1 MEEKVLSILKEIR
14 PEFDFEESDNFVED
28 GYLDSFDIVTLV
40 SELETA
46 FDVVSDGLDVLPE
59 NFETVQDICNMVN
72 KSREEVLKKFFSHC
86 KFVRARPNL

>member
-46 FDVVSDGLDVLPE
+46 FDVIIDGLDVLPE
-59 NFETVQDICNMVN
+59 NFETVRDICNMVN
-72 KSREEVLKKFFSHC
+72 KSREEK
-86 KFVRARPNL
+86 

>member
-1 MEEKVLSILKEIR
+1 MEEKIFSILKEIR

-46 FDVVSDGLDVLPE
+46 FDVVIDGLDVLPE
-59 NFETVQDICNMVN
+59 NFETVQDICNLISQN
-72 KSREEVLKKFFSHC
+72 KEEK
-86 KFVRARPNL
+86 

>member
-46 FDVVSDGLDVLPE
+46 FDVVIDGLDVLPE
-59 NFETVQDICNMVN
+59 NFETVQDICNLVD
-72 KSREEVLKKFFSHC
+72 KSANGGK
-86 KFVRARPNL
+86 NDT

>member
-46 FDVVSDGLDVLPE
+46 FDVVIDGLDVLPE

-72 KSREEVLKKFFSHC
+72 KSREEK
-86 KFVRARPNL
+86 

>member
-1 MEEKVLSILKEIR
+1 MKEKILAILGEIR

-46 FDVVSDGLDVLPE
+46 FDVIIDGLDILPE
-59 NFETVQDICNMVN
+59 NFETVQDICNLV
-72 KSREEVLKKFFSHC
+72 KTSEATK
-86 KFVRARPNL
+86 

>member
-46 FDVVSDGLDVLPE
+46 FDVVIYGLDVLPE

-72 KSREEVLKKFFSHC
+72 KSREEV
-86 KFVRARPNL
+86 